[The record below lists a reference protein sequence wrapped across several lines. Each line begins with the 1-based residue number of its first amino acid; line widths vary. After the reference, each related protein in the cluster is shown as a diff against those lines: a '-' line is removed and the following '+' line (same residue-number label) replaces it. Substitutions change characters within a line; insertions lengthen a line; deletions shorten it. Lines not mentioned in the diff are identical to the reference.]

1 LISTI
6 RMRNDY
12 PMIHLSYLTPLV
24 MILSLISNKPNEIKI
39 ALDAGIQRVMIDLE
53 KETKIDRQKGK
64 GLFLT
69 DHTINDLITCT
80 SSTNCNCVVVR
91 INSIH
96 EHTKAE
102 IDAICNNSNVQYIM
116 LPYFKSM
123 QEIDIFLKHLPSSVK
138 SILLFE
144 NYQSI
149 ALAQN
154 IIDNFKID
162 EAFIGLNDLALSLKY
177 NSIFKI
183 FEEPTIYRTLEM
195 FKNAGIPFGL
205 GGVGNMLLKNLPIQP
220 DLFFLFQLCLG
231 CERGLLSRNFRSI
244 FSMDNWQ
251 EIFEVNMEI
260 ISKHQKMHVTFSDM
274 DRQNVIQTFQ
284 QKVSSLQ

>member
-1 LISTI
+1 
-6 RMRNDY
+6 
-12 PMIHLSYLTPLV
+12 
-24 MILSLISNKPNEIKI
+24 
-39 ALDAGIQRVMIDLE
+39 
-53 KETKIDRQKGK
+53 
-64 GLFLT
+64 
-69 DHTINDLITCT
+69 
-80 SSTNCNCVVVR
+80 VR

-149 ALAQN
+149 ALAQQ
-154 IIDNFKID
+154 ILDEFKID

-183 FEEPTIYRTLEM
+183 FEEPTIYRTLQI

-220 DLFFLFQLCLG
+220 ELFFLFQLCLG

-251 EIFEVNMEI
+251 EIFELNIEI
-260 ISKHQKMHVTFSDM
+260 ISKHQKMHAAFSDM
-274 DRQNVIQTFQ
+274 DKQNIIHSFQ
-284 QKVSSLQ
+284 QKVSSLP